1 MGGPGPGR
9 QAPIAGP
16 VGRMGCIWL
25 ATPSPLCTPVRVYPP
40 RRARAVGAGAA
51 SPRFTG
57 CAAGPVCPAPQ
68 WRARPHHISLA
79 GHTVRSPTSRAVAH
93 RYHVDA
99 VHADHAAYPTVPPS
113 PPPQCT
119 CARGGCEARGMIGG
133 ANSKAAAPAFI
144 GRACL
149 CRRHLTQPSLISDG
163 LSPSSSR
170 CRPASLR
177 SSPRRATCT
186 PAASN
191 RLSWPSRCSL
201 APWCRGPT
209 PSSFQIGT
217 TWTWR
222 RTARTG
228 GYRKQA
234 AVTQAAMDTATAPA
248 IIVMDATYGS
258 LVGNPA
264 TIIVRPKDSPQ
275 DGADSRLS

>member
-1 MGGPGPGR
+1 MVGPGPGR
-9 QAPIAGP
+9 QAPGAGP
-16 VGRMGCIWL
+16 VGRMGGIWP
-25 ATPSPLCTPVRVYPP
+25 ATRSPLSPARIRPRVYPP
-40 RRARAVGAGAA
+40 RRGRAARAGAS

-57 CAAGPVCPAPQ
+57 CAAGPVRPAPR
-68 WRARPHHISLA
+68 WRARPHQISLA
-79 GHTVRSPTSRAVAH
+79 DHTVRSPTSRAVAH
-93 RYHVDA
+93 RYPVDA
-99 VHADHAAYPTVPPS
+99 VHADHAAHPTVPPS

-119 CARGGCEARGMIGG
+119 CAGGGCEARGMIRG
-133 ANSKAAAPAFI
+133 SIPRPPHLHFI

-170 CRPASLR
+170 CRSASLR

-201 APWCRGPT
+201 APWCRGPR

-222 RTARTG
+222 RAARTG
-228 GYRKQA
+228 G
-234 AVTQAAMDTATAPA
+234 
-248 IIVMDATYGS
+248 
-258 LVGNPA
+258 
-264 TIIVRPKDSPQ
+264 
-275 DGADSRLS
+275 